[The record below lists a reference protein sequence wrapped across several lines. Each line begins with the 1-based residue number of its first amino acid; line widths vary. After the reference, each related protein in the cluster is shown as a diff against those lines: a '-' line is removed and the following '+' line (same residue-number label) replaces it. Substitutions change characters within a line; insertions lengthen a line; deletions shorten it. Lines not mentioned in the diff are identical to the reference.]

1 MKDYNFFE
9 DMKNHPLEVTI
20 TAGVV
25 LAGVIAL
32 GANRHFFVNMV
43 HDVKENYYYEDD
55 YIQIYQSDKGYRVL
69 DKLTKIDYELKDV
82 DKNGKLDGNDLNT
95 VHLESDTVSGYKLHI
110 EAKYLSVD
118 KFVEEISLLSGKKYS
133 SDSLKEIQ
141 DKRVDLCTKQ
151 TKSICTPD
159 GQIIYSI
166 TEYYVMSTLVY
177 THENKLKLDYDY
189 DKNII
194 EIPNNLPSMSEF
206 EKLNVS
212 FGQDN
217 YVQTNKDHMS
227 NSK

>member
-1 MKDYNFFE
+1 MKDE
-9 DMKNHPLEVTI
+9 SVIERVKKHPVGASLIAVG
-20 TAGVV
+20 A
-25 LAGVIAL
+25 LAGTA
-32 GANRHFFVNMV
+32 MV
-43 HDVKENYYYEDD
+43 VYMGSFLFDMLQYVKENYYYEDD
-55 YIQIYQSDKGYRVL
+55 YIKVYQSDKGYRVL
-69 DKLTKIDYELKDV
+69 DKLTKIDYELKDI

-118 KFVEEISLLSGKKYS
+118 KFVKEISLLSGEKYS

-166 TEYYVMSTLVY
+166 TEYYVNSTLVY
-177 THENKLKLDYDY
+177 THESKLKLDYDY
-189 DKNII
+189 NKNII

-217 YVQTNKDHMS
+217 YVQTDKDHMS